1 MVKASIVQIEKWR
14 VLFSR
19 RRGREKETILFSSG
33 SIKHKLDQVSSGST
47 SHDTDSVLIGPKQNY
62 SWFRFR
68 RNMWNQILSRKTHP
82 KLVWKRTS
90 LLYVCK
96 KEEKSIDLYSGIKC
110 KSHFTFSQASAWLD
124 IWCKIDIS
132 SQVKS
137 IQLRFSAEKY
147 DWEILLRI
155 TLEK

>member
-19 RRGREKETILFSSG
+19 SRGREKETILFSSG

-68 RNMWNQILSRKTHP
+68 RNMWNQIFSRKTHP
-82 KLVWKRTS
+82 KSVWKKDQFI
-90 LLYVCK
+90 VCLK
-96 KEEKSIDLYSGIKC
+96 KGESIDLHSGINC

-124 IWCKIDIS
+124 IWCKIDIF
-132 SQVKS
+132 
-137 IQLRFSAEKY
+137 LF
-147 DWEILLRI
+147 
-155 TLEK
+155 TG